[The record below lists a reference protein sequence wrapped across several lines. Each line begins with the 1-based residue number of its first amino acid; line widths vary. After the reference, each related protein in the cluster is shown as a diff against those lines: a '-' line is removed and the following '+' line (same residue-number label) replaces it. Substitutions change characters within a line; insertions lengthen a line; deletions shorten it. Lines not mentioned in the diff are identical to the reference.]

1 MTHGFKLL
9 EKISLCCKGRT
20 FTGVEYPENSMATG
34 WSDNIT
40 GDVVNTIPFIR
51 LHHSFHPAAQALYQ
65 PHGVKLTMTKNLSTI
80 KSSKKTKEKRIK
92 AKYIEM
98 MNPYVAGID
107 IGSRSH
113 FVAAPIISEDSHE
126 IVVKEFSC
134 FTSDL
139 HALADWLEECK
150 VTSVAMES
158 TGVYWIPL
166 YELLE
171 SRGLDVNLVDAR
183 HAKNVTGR
191 KSDVEDCQWLQQLH
205 ASGLLSPAFRP
216 ADDILPLRNYM
227 RQRENLIKS
236 ASTAVQHMQKALSQ
250 MNLHLSNVLSDIAGL
265 TGMAIIRSILA
276 GVSDPKELAKLRHR
290 NCKQP
295 QDVIEKSL
303 TGNYRSEHLF
313 SLQQALET
321 FDFYQKQIL
330 ECDKQIE
337 SALAHLAVPSVNE
350 DKTEESQPSCSPI
363 EIPRTYKGHGNS
375 FYFNPLDLLQT
386 LNGVDVTKIPGIEA
400 NLAVKILSEIGTNMK
415 KWRSEKHFT
424 SWLGLS
430 PENKVSG
437 GKQLSARTKISSN
450 RAAECFRLAAFALYQ
465 SKTALGAFLRRIK
478 AKHGAPKAITATA
491 RKIAVIF
498 YSMLTKGTEYV
509 EAGLHCYEERYKERV
524 LKGLQKRA
532 QELGCMLVPIPSAN
546 AQQELAHA

>member
-1 MTHGFKLL
+1 
-9 EKISLCCKGRT
+9 
-20 FTGVEYPENSMATG
+20 
-34 WSDNIT
+34 
-40 GDVVNTIPFIR
+40 
-51 LHHSFHPAAQALYQ
+51 
-65 PHGVKLTMTKNLSTI
+65 MTKNLSII
-80 KSSKKTKEKRIK
+80 KTAKEAKEKRVK

-134 FTSDL
+134 FTPDL

-171 SRGLDVNLVDAR
+171 SRGFDVNLVDAR
-183 HAKNVTGR
+183 HVKNVTGR

-205 ASGLLSPAFRP
+205 ASGLLSAAFRP
-216 ADDILPLRNYM
+216 DDDILPLRSYM
-227 RQRENLIKS
+227 RQRENLIKFS
-236 ASTAVQHMQKALSQ
+236 STTVRHMQKALSQ
-250 MNLHLSNVLSDIAGL
+250 MNIHLSNVLSDIAGL
-265 TGMAIIRSILA
+265 TGMAIIRAILA
-276 GVSDPKELAKLRHR
+276 GVYDPKELAKFRHK

-295 QDVIEKSL
+295 QDIIEKSL

-337 SALAHLAVPSVNE
+337 VVLARLIPPPMNIE
-350 DKTEESQPSCSPI
+350 NKEKSQTSSLTI
-363 EIPRTYKGHGNS
+363 ETPRTYKGHGNL
-375 FYFNPLDLLQT
+375 FYFNPINFLQN

-415 KWRSEKHFT
+415 KWKSEKHFT

-437 GKQLSARTKISSN
+437 GKKLSARTKTSSN
-450 RAAECFRLAAFALYQ
+450 RAAECFRLAAFSLYQ
-465 SKTALGAFLRRIK
+465 NKTALGAFLRRIK
-478 AKHGAPKAITATA
+478 TKHGAPKAITATA
-491 RKIAVIF
+491 RKIATIF
-498 YSMLTKGTEYV
+498 YAMLTRGTEYV
-509 EAGLHCYEERYKERV
+509 EAGLQCYEERYKERV

-532 QELGCMLVPIPSAN
+532 QELGCILVPILPTPLSPTN
-546 AQQELAHA
+546 AQQEQAHA